1 MAGRQPMSRYKQIE
15 EMAQDICEWYR
26 HGICSFDD
34 KECDLQCTKGSIVEK
49 LVNRGYRKQSEGEW
63 IVKDL
68 KNPMYESKKA
78 PHCSNCGYMSFIRY
92 DYCPNCGAKMKG
104 GEE

>member
-1 MAGRQPMSRYKQIE
+1 MSKEKQIE
-15 EMAQDICEWYR
+15 EMAKVLYDSVNAR
-26 HGICSFDD
+26 RGKASM
-34 KECDLQCTKGSIVEK
+34 CDLTTD
-49 LVNRGYRKQSEGEW
+49 LYNAGYLKQSEGEW

-104 GEE
+104 GAG